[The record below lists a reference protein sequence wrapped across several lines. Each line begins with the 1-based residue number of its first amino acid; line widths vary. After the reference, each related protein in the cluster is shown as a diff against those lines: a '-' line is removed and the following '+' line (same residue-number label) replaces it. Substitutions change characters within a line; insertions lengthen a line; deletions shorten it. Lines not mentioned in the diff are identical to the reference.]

1 MGIKSVAL
9 LMALVLAV
17 AVAGISCGAEE
28 DREKISTEVATEWS
42 QDSIDTVSEV
52 VVELL
57 LVAPALR
64 DTLGKL
70 PNTQTLLA
78 GLVADQ
84 IRDKIA
90 WSYSTPAPDRQALY
104 RVTAT
109 AAMEFEI
116 DLPIIGEWPYAVTLP
131 IHLLIDTDG
140 RTVEEWAVDL
150 DKAAVASY

>member
-1 MGIKSVAL
+1 MGTKVVA
-9 LMALVLAV
+9 ALAALILAV
-17 AVAGISCGAEE
+17 TVVGVSCGGGL
-28 DREKISTEVATEWS
+28 DREEIATEVATEWS

-70 PNTQTLLA
+70 PTAETLLA
-78 GLVADQ
+78 RLVADQ

-131 IHLLIDTDG
+131 FHLLIDTDG
-140 RTVEEWAVDL
+140 RTVEEWSVDL
-150 DKAAVASY
+150 DNAAVASY